1 MCWTL
6 RGERDAGTLSDEV
19 RRERD
24 AGTWVMRWS
33 VKADAYTISMRG
45 PKSTTM

>member
-1 MCWTL
+1 
-6 RGERDAGTLSDEV
+6 
-19 RRERD
+19 
-24 AGTWVMRWS
+24 MRWS